1 MIKLR
6 YGRMFRDA
14 LDGEHGLDRARLPG
28 LVSRFGLILADV
40 RNRRAAGEYGFY
52 RLVDQATT
60 VRQIQAFAEGVGQA
74 YDHVLVLGIGGS
86 ALGTKALL
94 NALRRPAWNEWD
106 DEGRDFFPRLT
117 ILENIDATTV
127 AAALER
133 IDPRR
138 VLVNVISKSG
148 GTAET
153 MSQYLVV
160 REWLEQA
167 LGSAA
172 SRHLVFTTDPARG
185 ALREIAQRE
194 HIATLDVPPEVGG
207 RFSVLSPVGLL
218 PAALVGID
226 VEALLAGARLAVE
239 RSESDDLLQNAA
251 ALYAGLHW
259 AADTSLGARVHV
271 LMPYTDRLREFAEW
285 YRQLWAESLGKRVD
299 RNGKAVH
306 VGPTP
311 VGAVG
316 ATDQHSQ
323 VQLFM
328 EGPYDKVI
336 TFMTVDDL
344 GVDVPIPRPPDP
356 SAGSG
361 QAPSTSSGQ
370 APSTS
375 LGQAPSISSGQ
386 ALPPDLAYLPGH
398 TLGELLRAEY
408 QATSAALAEMGKMS
422 CTLTLPDLT
431 PATMGEAIMFY
442 QLATGYAGA
451 WYGID
456 PFDQP
461 GVELGKRLTYAA
473 MGRPGYETESREPPS
488 TTDEV

>member
-1 MIKLR
+1 VIKLR
-6 YGRMFRDA
+6 YGRMLRDA
-14 LDGEHGLDRARLPG
+14 LDGEHGLDRTRLAELAARFPAIQTDIRG
-28 LVSRFGLILADV
+28 
-40 RNRRAAGEYGFY
+40 RRAAGEYGFY
-52 RLVDQATT
+52 RLVDQAAT

-94 NALRRPAWNEWD
+94 NALRPPAWNEWD
-106 DEGRDFFPRLT
+106 DEGREFFPRLT
-117 ILENIDATTV
+117 ILENIDPTTV
-127 AAALER
+127 APALER

-153 MSQYLVV
+153 MAQYLVV

-172 SRHLVFTTDPARG
+172 SRHLVFTTDPDRG
-185 ALREIAQRE
+185 ALRTIAERE
-194 HIATLDVPPEVGG
+194 HIATLDVPPHVGG

-226 VEALLAGARLAVE
+226 VEALLAGARVAVD
-239 RSESDDLLQNAA
+239 RSESDDLLKNPA
-251 ALYAGLHW
+251 ALYGALHW
-259 AADTSLGARVHV
+259 AADTGLAARVHV

-299 RNGKAVH
+299 RNGKPVH
-306 VGPTP
+306 IGPTP

-344 GVDVPIPRPPDP
+344 GVDLPIPGPPKP
-356 SAGSG
+356 VAGAG
-361 QAPSTSSGQ
+361 QD
-370 APSTS
+370 
-375 LGQAPSISSGQ
+375 
-386 ALPPDLAYLPGH
+386 LPPDLEYLPGH

-408 QATSAALAEMGKMS
+408 EATSAALAEMGRMS
-422 CTLTLPDLT
+422 CTLRLPDLT
-431 PATMGEAIMFY
+431 PATLGEAIMFF

-473 MGRPGYETESREPPS
+473 MGRSGYQSEPKKVPS
-488 TTDEV
+488 GTDEV

>member
-1 MIKLR
+1 MIKLQ
-6 YGRMFRDA
+6 YGRMFREQ
-14 LDGEHGLDRARLPG
+14 LDGVHGLDRSRLARLAG
-28 LVSRFGLILADV
+28 QFGAIQSEI
-40 RNRRAAGEYGFY
+40 RERRTGGEYGFY
-52 RLVDQATT
+52 KLVDQDAT
-60 VRQIQAFAEGVGQA
+60 VRQIKTFAEGLGQA
-74 YDHVLVLGIGGS
+74 HDHVLVLGIGGS

-117 ILENIDATTV
+117 VLENVDPTSV
-127 AAALER
+127 AAALDR

-153 MSQYLVV
+153 MAQYLVV
-160 REWLEQA
+160 RRWLEEA
-167 LGSAA
+167 LGPAA

-185 ALREIAQRE
+185 ALRELAQRE
-194 HIATLDVPPEVGG
+194 RIATLDVPPDVGG

-226 VEALLAGARLAVE
+226 IEGLLEGARRAVE
-239 RSESDDLLQNAA
+239 RSDADDLLQNPA
-251 ALYAGLHW
+251 ALYAGLHY
-259 AADTSLGARVHV
+259 AADTDLGTRIHV
-271 LMPYTDRLREFAEW
+271 LMPYTDRLRELAEW

-299 RNGKAVH
+299 RKGNTLH
-306 VGPTP
+306 SGPTP

-328 EGPYDKVI
+328 EGPFDKVI
-336 TFMTVDDL
+336 TFAVVDDL
-344 GVDVPIPRPPDP
+344 GVDITIPGSPD
-356 SAGSG
+356 GDG
-361 QAPSTSSGQ
+361 GTS
-370 APSTS
+370 
-375 LGQAPSISSGQ
+375 
-386 ALPPDLAYLPGH
+386 ALPPDLQYLQGH

-408 QATSAALAEMGKMS
+408 EATSTALAQMGRMS
-422 CTLTLPDLT
+422 CTLRLPDLT
-431 PATMGEAIMFY
+431 AASIGETIMFY

-461 GVELGKRLTYAA
+461 GVELGKQLTYAA
-473 MGRPGYETESREPPS
+473 MGRPGYHMEVAREPAS
-488 TTDEV
+488 EDEV